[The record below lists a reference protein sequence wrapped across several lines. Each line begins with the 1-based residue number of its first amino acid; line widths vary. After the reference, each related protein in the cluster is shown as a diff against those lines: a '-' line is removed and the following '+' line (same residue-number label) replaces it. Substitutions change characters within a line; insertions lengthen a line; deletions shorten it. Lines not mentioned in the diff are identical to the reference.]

1 MSSAGDFDGLLCYV
15 AGSLKKL
22 IEMSELSFQYFL
34 IKVYCS
40 EFKKKK
46 SKVNEEVFKYLSRL
60 FCFGEELQ
68 SILWFWERH
77 YNLVLTKPKT
87 SQTSLF

>member
-40 EFKKKK
+40 EFKKKNQKKIK
-46 SKVNEEVFKYLSRL
+46 SE
-60 FCFGEELQ
+60 
-68 SILWFWERH
+68 
-77 YNLVLTKPKT
+77 
-87 SQTSLF
+87 